1 MAVFRGEFWSL
12 SFCNSEKNAP
22 EIAQDLFGKLE
33 NLRSS
38 EILRQENFAGNPL
51 NALGIQ
57 QNTSENFSLALL
69 KTLGFNSW
77 VPDQA
82 YWSGA

>member
-51 NALGIQ
+51 NALGIRKFS
-57 QNTSENFSLALL
+57 SEKLTVALRE
-69 KTLGFNSW
+69 TLDIGGR
-77 VPDQA
+77 VEI
-82 YWSGA
+82 